1 MSNFYEP
8 DDRAATVTSDDDA
21 TERAM
26 RYAHD
31 TGFDEGYE
39 LGYEDGYA
47 DGSRSREEAVDDG

>member
-1 MSNFYEP
+1 
-8 DDRAATVTSDDDA
+8 
-21 TERAM
+21 M

-47 DGSRSREEAVDDG
+47 DGSRGRDEAAVDDG